1 MMRPKHKLHATADP
15 ASGRAATADPARPGI
30 LTPRR
35 QAGQRQAVE
44 RAADYQGFTKAVPS
58 VDRACMVLRD
68 AARRG
73 PLGQAVSHTLE
84 ILLQLQP
91 RRGWAGRP
99 MLRVTNGTLASH
111 VGCSERQVQ
120 RHLAVLHEHGVIG
133 IQWGRGHARLSFDVD
148 AAGRKAEGPV
158 GIDLRPALVFVH
170 EQAGL
175 VRAIHAAQQ
184 DFLDVQ
190 AQAQEAVWQAKVAL
204 IHATERLGP
213 EQYDAMLQRI
223 EQLRGEIGRLSRAAL
238 GGKALPDGIA
248 AAIRAMEQL
257 TFRAHGLRSECEEG
271 DTGGDETEDNHQE
284 SSPSGDI
291 RPSHITDSNYVES
304 VVPTIQA
311 NCPEAGLQPARAAG
325 MDEAHRRPGSAWPAA
340 QAGAD
345 EEADPAAPLLYR
357 RWLDAYDG
365 SRPLPSDELA
375 ELEITARL
383 QARNMGVAAR
393 VIEAAAQRH
402 GMALTIGAILFVAT
416 LPGRTRV
423 RSPAALL
430 ASLLQRQ
437 PGTLAPESFARRPHT
452 EPPLD
457 AAEALGIAKRLAPG
471 HQPHWVLGRWHAT
484 RQRRGEPI
492 TAPRSC
498 LAAFARKLQRE
509 HAGYA
514 G

>member
-1 MMRPKHKLHATADP
+1 MMQPKNKLHATAE
-15 ASGRAATADPARPGI
+15 PARPGI

-35 QAGQRQAVE
+35 QAGQKRAAM

-58 VDRACMVLRD
+58 VDRACMILRD
-68 AARRG
+68 AAKRG
-73 PLGQAVSHTLE
+73 PLGQSVSQTLE
-84 ILLQLQP
+84 IRLHLLP
-91 RRGWAGRP
+91 RRGRAGRP
-99 MLRVTNGTLASH
+99 MRRVTNATLASH
-111 VGCSERQVQ
+111 VGCSDRQVQ
-120 RHLAVLHEHGVIG
+120 RHLALLHEHGVIG

-175 VRAIHAAQQ
+175 VRAIQTAQQ

-204 IHATERLGP
+204 IHATERLGL
-213 EQYDAMLQRI
+213 ERHDAMLQRI

-257 TFRAHGLRSECEEG
+257 IFRAHDLRSESEDGDAEG
-271 DTGGDETEDNHQE
+271 DEAEDKRQKL
-284 SSPSGDI
+284 SPSGDI
-291 RPSHITDSNYVES
+291 SPSHITDSNYVES
-304 VVPTIQA
+304 VVLTIQA
-311 NCPEAGLQPARAAG
+311 NCQGAGVPPARAAG
-325 MDEAHRRPGSAWPAA
+325 TEGAHSDPGSVWTPA
-340 QAGAD
+340 QAAVD

-357 RWLDAYDG
+357 RWLGADDG

-383 QARNMGVAAR
+383 QARSMGMAAR

-402 GMALTIGAILFVAT
+402 GLPLTIGAILFVAT
-416 LPGRTRV
+416 LPGRARV

-437 PGTLAPESFARRPHT
+437 PGTLTPESFARRPHI

-457 AAEALGIAKRLAPG
+457 TAEALGIARRLAPG

-509 HAGYA
+509 HTGYA

>member
-1 MMRPKHKLHATADP
+1 MMRPKNKLH
-15 ASGRAATADPARPGI
+15 ATADPARPGI
-30 LTPRR
+30 LTPKR
-35 QAGQRQAVE
+35 QAGQKRAVK

-58 VDRACMVLRD
+58 VDRACMILRD

-73 PLGQAVSHTLE
+73 PLGQAVSQTLE
-84 ILLQLQP
+84 VLLQLLP

-99 MLRVTNGTLASH
+99 MLRVTNATLASH
-111 VGCSERQVQ
+111 VGCSDRQVQ
-120 RHLAVLHEHGVIG
+120 RHLARLHEHGVID
-133 IQWGRGHARLSFDVD
+133 IRWGHAHARLRFTVD
-148 AAGRKAEGPV
+148 AAGKTEDLA

-175 VRAIHAAQQ
+175 VRAVRAAQQ
-184 DFLDVQ
+184 DFHDIQ

-204 IHATERLGP
+204 IHATGRLGP
-213 EQYDAMLQRI
+213 ERHDAMLQRI
-223 EQLRGEIGRLSRAAL
+223 EQLRAEIGQLSRAAL

-311 NCPEAGLQPARAAG
+311 SRPEAGLQPAGATG
-325 MDEAHRRPGSAWPAA
+325 TEGAHGGPGSARRPA
-340 QAGAD
+340 QAAAD
-345 EEADPAAPLLYR
+345 EEADLAAPLLYR
-357 RWLDAYDG
+357 RWLGAYDG
-365 SRPLPSDELA
+365 SRPLPSHELV
-375 ELEITARL
+375 ELEITARQ
-383 QARNMGVAAR
+383 QARRMGVAAR
-393 VIEAAAQRH
+393 VLEAAAERH
-402 GMALTIGAILFVAT
+402 GPALIIGAVLFVAT
-416 LPGRTRV
+416 LPGRARV

-437 PGTLAPESFARRPHT
+437 PGLLTPESFARRPHT

-457 AAEALGIAKRLAPG
+457 TTEALGIAKRLAPS

-509 HAGYA
+509 HAGHA

>member
-1 MMRPKHKLHATADP
+1 MMRPKHKLHATAE
-15 ASGRAATADPARPGI
+15 PARPGI
-30 LTPRR
+30 LTAKR
-35 QAGQRQAVE
+35 QAGQKRAAM

-58 VDRACMVLRD
+58 VDRACMILRD

-73 PLGQAVSHTLE
+73 PLGQAVSQTLE
-84 ILLQLQP
+84 ILLQLLP

-99 MLRVTNGTLASH
+99 MLRVTNATLASH

-133 IQWGRGHARLSFDVD
+133 IQWGHGHARLRFDLD
-148 AAGRKAEGPV
+148 ATDKAEGPA
-158 GIDLRPALVFVH
+158 GIDLRAALVFVH

-175 VRAIHAAQQ
+175 VRAVRAAQQ

-204 IHATERLGP
+204 IHATDRLEP
-213 EQYDAMLQRI
+213 EQYGAMLQRI
-223 EQLRGEIGRLSRAAL
+223 EQLRAEIGRLFRTAL

-257 TFRAHGLRSECEEG
+257 IFRAHGLRSESEDGDTEG
-271 DTGGDETEDNHQE
+271 DEAEDNRQKL
-284 SSPSGDI
+284 SSSGDI
-291 RPSHITDSNYVES
+291 PPSHITESNYVES

-311 NCPEAGLQPARAAG
+311 SCPEAGLEPARATG
-325 MDEAHRRPGSAWPAA
+325 TQGTHSDPGSAWPAA
-340 QAGAD
+340 QAAAD

-357 RWLDAYDG
+357 RWLGAYDG
-365 SRPLPSDELA
+365 SRPLPSDELT

-383 QARNMGVAAR
+383 QARSMGVAAR
-393 VIEAAAQRH
+393 VLEAAAGRH
-402 GMALTIGAILFVAT
+402 GLPLTIGAILFVAT
-416 LPGRTRV
+416 LPGRARV

-437 PGTLAPESFARRPHT
+437 PGTLAPESFARRTHT

-457 AAEALGIAKRLAPG
+457 TTEALGIAKRLAPG

>member
-1 MMRPKHKLHATADP
+1 MRPKNKLHATADP
-15 ASGRAATADPARPGI
+15 VRPGI

-35 QAGQRQAVE
+35 QAGQKRAAM

-58 VDRACMVLRD
+58 VDRACMILRD
-68 AARRG
+68 AAKRG
-73 PLGQAVSHTLE
+73 PLGQAASQTLE
-84 ILLQLQP
+84 ILLQLLP

-99 MLRVTNGTLASH
+99 MLRVTNATLASH
-111 VGCSERQVQ
+111 VGCSDRQVQ
-120 RHLAVLHEHGVIG
+120 RHLALLHEHGVIG

-175 VRAIHAAQQ
+175 VRAVQAAQQ

-204 IHATERLGP
+204 IHAANRLGP
-213 EQYDAMLQRI
+213 ERYDAMLQRI

-257 TFRAHGLRSECEEG
+257 TVRAHGLRSESADN
-271 DTGGDETEDNHQE
+271 DTQEDEAEDNPRE
-284 SSPSGDI
+284 LSSSGDI
-291 RPSHITDSNYVES
+291 SPSHITDSNYVES

-311 NCPEAGLQPARAAG
+311 SCPEAGLQPARATGTEGAYSG
-325 MDEAHRRPGSAWPAA
+325 PGCARQAA
-340 QAGAD
+340 QAAAD
-345 EEADPAAPLLYR
+345 DEADLAAPLVYR
-357 RWLDAYDG
+357 RWLGAYDG

-375 ELEITARL
+375 ELEITARVR
-383 QARNMGVAAR
+383 ARHMGVAAR
-393 VIEAAAQRH
+393 VLEAAAERH
-402 GMALTIGAILFVAT
+402 ELALTIGAILFVAT
-416 LPGRTRV
+416 LPSRARV
-423 RSPAALL
+423 RSPGALL

-437 PGTLAPESFARRPHT
+437 PGLLTPESFARRPHI

-457 AAEALGIAKRLAPG
+457 TAEALGIAKRLAPG

-498 LAAFARKLQRE
+498 LAAFARKLQHE
-509 HAGYA
+509 HTGYT

>member
-1 MMRPKHKLHATADP
+1 MMRPKHKLHATAE
-15 ASGRAATADPARPGI
+15 PARPGI
-30 LTPRR
+30 LTAKR
-35 QAGQRQAVE
+35 QAGQKRAAM

-58 VDRACMVLRD
+58 VDRACMILRD

-73 PLGQAVSHTLE
+73 PLGQAVSQTLE
-84 ILLQLQP
+84 ILLQLLP

-99 MLRVTNGTLASH
+99 MLRVTNATLASH

-133 IQWGRGHARLSFDVD
+133 IQWGHGHARLRFDLD
-148 AAGRKAEGPV
+148 ATDKAEGPA
-158 GIDLRPALVFVH
+158 GIDLRAALVFVH

-175 VRAIHAAQQ
+175 VRAVRAAQQ

-204 IHATERLGP
+204 IHATDRLEP
-213 EQYDAMLQRI
+213 EQYGAMLQRI
-223 EQLRGEIGRLSRAAL
+223 EQLRAEIGRLFRTAL

-257 TFRAHGLRSECEEG
+257 IFRAHGLRSESEDGDTEG
-271 DTGGDETEDNHQE
+271 DEAEDNRQKL
-284 SSPSGDI
+284 SSSGDI
-291 RPSHITDSNYVES
+291 PPSHITDSNYVES

-311 NCPEAGLQPARAAG
+311 SCPEAGLEPARATG
-325 MDEAHRRPGSAWPAA
+325 TQGTHSDPGSAWPAA
-340 QAGAD
+340 QAAAD

-357 RWLDAYDG
+357 RWLGAYDG
-365 SRPLPSDELA
+365 SRPLPSDELT

-383 QARNMGVAAR
+383 QARSMGVAAR
-393 VIEAAAQRH
+393 VLEAAAGRH
-402 GMALTIGAILFVAT
+402 GLPLTIGAILFVAT
-416 LPGRTRV
+416 LPGRARV

-437 PGTLAPESFARRPHT
+437 PGTLAPESFARRTHT

-457 AAEALGIAKRLAPG
+457 TTEALGIAKRLAPG

>member
-1 MMRPKHKLHATADP
+1 MMRPKNKLH
-15 ASGRAATADPARPGI
+15 ATADPARPGI
-30 LTPRR
+30 LTAKR
-35 QAGQRQAVE
+35 QAGQKRAAE
-44 RAADYQGFTKAVPS
+44 RAVDYQGFTKAVPS

-68 AARRG
+68 SAKRG
-73 PLGQAVSHTLE
+73 PLGQAVSQTLE
-84 ILLQLQP
+84 VLLQLLP

-99 MLRVTNGTLASH
+99 MLRVTNATLASH
-111 VGCSERQVQ
+111 VGCSDRQVQ
-120 RHLAVLHEHGVIG
+120 RHLARLHEHGVID
-133 IQWGRGHARLSFDVD
+133 IRWGHAHARLRFTVD
-148 AAGRKAEGPV
+148 AAGKTEDLA

-175 VRAIHAAQQ
+175 VRAVQAAQQ

-204 IHATERLGP
+204 IHATSRLGP
-213 EQYDAMLQRI
+213 ERYDAMLQRI
-223 EQLRGEIGRLSRAAL
+223 EQLRAEIGRLSRAAL

-257 TFRAHGLRSECEEG
+257 TFRAHGLRSESEEG
-271 DTGGDETEDNHQE
+271 DPGGDEAEDNRQE
-284 SSPSGDI
+284 LSPSGDI

-311 NCPEAGLQPARAAG
+311 SCPEAGLQPARAAG
-325 MDEAHRRPGSAWPAA
+325 TEGAHGGPGSARAAA
-340 QAGAD
+340 QAVDA
-345 EEADPAAPLLYR
+345 EEADPAAPLLYQ
-357 RWLDAYDG
+357 RWLGAYDG
-365 SRPLPSDELA
+365 SRPLSSAELT

-383 QARNMGVAAR
+383 RARSMGVAAR
-393 VIEAAAQRH
+393 VLEAAAERH
-402 GMALTIGAILFVAT
+402 GPALTIGAVLFVAT
-416 LPGRTRV
+416 LPGRARV

-437 PGTLAPESFARRPHT
+437 PGLLTPESFARRPHT

-457 AAEALGIAKRLAPG
+457 TAEALGIAKRLAPG

-509 HAGYA
+509 HAGHA